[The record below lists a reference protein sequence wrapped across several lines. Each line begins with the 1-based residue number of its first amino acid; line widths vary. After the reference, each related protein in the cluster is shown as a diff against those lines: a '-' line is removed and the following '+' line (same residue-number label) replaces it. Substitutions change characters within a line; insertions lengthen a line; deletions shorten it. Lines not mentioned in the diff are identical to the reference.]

1 MKRASMWT
9 VFAVILAATLVFAP
23 LVVAQGNGNSGG
35 DNETNVGITVEAP
48 LEGVAGITET
58 LVKDLDLVV
67 NPSTGAVTDY
77 VTLTVEVNQV
87 TARVGIHA
95 EISNKNQLKIKWYN
109 LLENGHFL
117 IGKDGVSGSPGAK
130 GNSWDFGE
138 VAFFE
143 PLTPADLGSHTF
155 EIPIT
160 VDLSAGETL
169 DKKGIPAGSTGK
181 ATIVW
186 TVVIGI

>member
-1 MKRASMWT
+1 MKRTSMWRF
-9 VFAVILAATLVFAP
+9 FAVILAVTLVFTP
-23 LVVAQGNGNSGG
+23 LVVAQGGGNSGG

-67 NPSTGAVTDY
+67 DPSSGAVTDY
-77 VTLTVEVNQV
+77 VTLTVEVHQA
-87 TARVGIHA
+87 TTRVGIYA

-109 LLENGHFL
+109 LLENGHFF
-117 IGKDGVSGSPGAK
+117 INGISGSPGAK

-138 VAFFE
+138 VAFLE
-143 PLTPADLGSHTF
+143 PKTAADVGVHTF

-160 VDLSAGETL
+160 VDLSAGGAV

-186 TVVIGI
+186 TVVIDSI

>member
-1 MKRASMWT
+1 MKRASTWRL
-9 VFAVILAATLVFAP
+9 FAVILAVTLVFTP
-23 LVVAQGNGNSGG
+23 FVVAQGGG
-35 DNETNVGITVEAP
+35 NETNVGITVEAP

-58 LVKDLDLVV
+58 VVKDLDLVV

-77 VTLTVEVNQV
+77 VTLTVEVNQA
-87 TARVGIHA
+87 TGRVGIYA

-117 IGKDGVSGSPGAK
+117 IGEDGVSGSPGAK

-138 VAFFE
+138 VAFLE
-143 PLTPADLGSHTF
+143 PKTAADVGVHTF

-160 VDLSAGETL
+160 VDLSAGGMA

-186 TVVIGI
+186 TVVIDSI